1 MKMRRERIKSPV
13 FEEVGLMGT
22 GVTSEIV
29 SGPELRCVYHYH
41 PEFELTYVEAG
52 SGSILI
58 GRKLELFQPGHLAL
72 FGGNLPHNYITVPAP
87 DRGNS
92 QALVVKF
99 SRQGFAC
106 LFQLR
111 EMTPVRE
118 LLEAASQGVVFR
130 LEDSRGTTEKIHALH
145 NAPELFKVPR
155 LLMILAGLAVSNYR
169 VLENSLPGGLDD
181 FDSRRLK
188 RGLEYIHAHF
198 RKRIYLAGAAKA
210 AGVSLEVFGRMLRRM
225 VRKNFSGYL
234 TDFRLA
240 EVERMLADT
249 SLGIAEI
256 ANRCG
261 FSNLANFNRLFRKR
275 HGTAPREFRRRLRE
289 AAKVEQDGK

>member
-1 MKMRRERIKSPV
+1 MRRERIKSPI

-22 GVTSEIV
+22 GVTTEVV
-29 SGPELRCVYHYH
+29 SGPKLRCVYHYH

-72 FGGNLPHNYITVPAP
+72 FGRNLPHNYITVPAP
-87 DRGNS
+87 NRGNS
-92 QALVVKF
+92 QSLVIKF
-99 SRQGFAC
+99 SRQGFGDIV
-106 LFQLR
+106 QLR
-111 EMTPVRE
+111 EMSPVRI

-130 LEDSRGTTEKIHALH
+130 LEDSRGMAEKIHALH

-155 LLMILAGLAVSNYR
+155 LLMILAELAVSNYR
-169 VLENSLPGGLDD
+169 TLENPLPGGLND
-181 FDSRRLK
+181 FDSQRLK

-198 RKRIYLAGAAKA
+198 QKRIYLAETAKA
-210 AGVSLEVFGRMLRRM
+210 AGVSPDVFGRMLRRM
-225 VRKNFSGYL
+225 VRKNFSEYL
-234 TDFRLA
+234 MDFRLA

-256 ANRCG
+256 ANLCG
-261 FSNLANFNRLFRKR
+261 FTNLANFNRLFRKR
-275 HGTAPREFRRRLRE
+275 HGTAPREFRYRLRE
-289 AAKVEQDGK
+289 AAKAEQNGNGL